1 MGEGGQ
7 GRRNFTRRFITG
19 SMINARSHRLCPLPP
34 SPFLSPVHQAMQQEL
49 QRGGLDPG
57 SQESLNMRIQ
67 ALTSKLYALTG
78 LSKVDSPHIHEST

>member
-1 MGEGGQ
+1 
-7 GRRNFTRRFITG
+7 
-19 SMINARSHRLCPLPP
+19 
-34 SPFLSPVHQAMQQEL
+34 MQQEL

-78 LSKVDSPHIHEST
+78 LSKVDSPTIMNQLEALGGE